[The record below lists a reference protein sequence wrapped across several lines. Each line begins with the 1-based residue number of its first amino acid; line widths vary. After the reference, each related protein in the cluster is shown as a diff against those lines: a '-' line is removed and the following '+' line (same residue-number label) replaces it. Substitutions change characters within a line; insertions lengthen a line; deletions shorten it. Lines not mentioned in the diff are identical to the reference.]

1 MYSFG
6 PLPKFKKSGRIIGA
20 HQKIDRLARRHFEQL
35 AGKTDVFP
43 NIREILHFEGI
54 RGPDGVKLKSPG
66 VDEPWHF
73 IDLNNLGDTR
83 LMDHINDHRNSLVA
97 AIRQNNHEK
106 MAFEAAWLAHAVADG
121 LTPAH
126 QVPYDD
132 IMNEL
137 RGATEALKNS
147 VRSKVLMPG
156 NGSVKTFVKNNWE
169 YWGFGG
175 VMTSHTLFEGGVA
188 TTISPLRF
196 DPAMFS
202 NEVIYGLIKRPFN
215 EVIMEAIYEVADLH
229 MYEEFKKTGWST
241 KLARQTRR
249 QLLPIIVR
257 TVTYAWYSA
266 LAEAEQSDATY

>member
-6 PLPKFKKSGRIIGA
+6 LLPKFKQSGRIIGA

-35 AGKTDVFP
+35 AGKTSDFP
-43 NIREILHFEGI
+43 SIREILYFEGM

-73 IDLNNLGDTR
+73 IDLNNLSDTR
-83 LMDHINDHRNSLVA
+83 LMDHINDHRGSLIT
-97 AIRQNNHEK
+97 AIKQKNREK
-106 MAFEAAWLAHAVADG
+106 MAFEAAWLAHAVTDG

-137 RGATEALKNS
+137 RGAADALAKS

-156 NGSVKTFVKNNWE
+156 HGSVKTFVKNNWE

-188 TTISPLRF
+188 TTIGPMRF
-196 DPAMFS
+196 NPQMFS
-202 NEVIYGLIKRPFN
+202 NEDIYALVKRPFN
-215 EVIMEAIYEVADLH
+215 EVIMEAIYAVAELD
-229 MYEEFKKTGWST
+229 MYNEFHKSGWST

-249 QLLPIIVR
+249 ELMPIIVR

-266 LAEAEQSDATY
+266 LAEAEQSNGTY

>member
-6 PLPKFKKSGRIIGA
+6 PLPKFKQSGRIVGA
-20 HQKIDRLARRHFEQL
+20 HQKIDRLARRHLEQL
-35 AGKTDVFP
+35 AGKTDDFP
-43 NIREILHFEGI
+43 NIREILYFEGM

-73 IDLNNLGDTR
+73 IDLNNLADTR

-97 AIRQNNHEK
+97 AIRHNNKEK
-106 MAFEAAWLAHAVADG
+106 MAFEAAWLAHAVTDG

-137 RGATEALKNS
+137 RGAADALAKS

-156 NGSVKTFVKNNWE
+156 HGSVKTFVKNNWE

-188 TTISPLRF
+188 TTIGPMRF
-196 DPAMFS
+196 NPQMFS
-202 NEVIYGLIKRPFN
+202 NEDIYALVKRPFN
-215 EVIMEAIYEVADLH
+215 EVIMEAIYAVAELD
-229 MYEEFKKTGWST
+229 MYNEFHKSGWST

-249 QLLPIIVR
+249 ELMPIIVR

-266 LAEAEQSDATY
+266 LAEAEQSNGTY

>member
-6 PLPKFKKSGRIIGA
+6 PLPKFKQSGRIIGA

-35 AGKTDVFP
+35 AGKTSDFP
-43 NIREILHFEGI
+43 SVREILYFEGM

-73 IDLNNLGDTR
+73 IDLNNLSDTR
-83 LMDHINDHRNSLVA
+83 LMDHINDHRGSLIT
-97 AIRQNNHEK
+97 AIKQKNREK
-106 MAFEAAWLAHAVADG
+106 MAFEAAWLAHAVTDG

-137 RGATEALKNS
+137 RGAADALAKS

-156 NGSVKTFVKNNWE
+156 HGSVKTFVKSNWE

-188 TTISPLRF
+188 TTIGPMRF
-196 DPAMFS
+196 NPQMFS
-202 NEVIYGLIKRPFN
+202 NEDIYALVKRPFN
-215 EVIMEAIYEVADLH
+215 EVIMEAIYAVAELD
-229 MYEEFKKTGWST
+229 MYNEFHKSGWST

-249 QLLPIIVR
+249 ELMPIIVR

-266 LAEAEQSDATY
+266 LAEAEQSNGTY